1 MAGFDVGTILAVG
14 LGFYMAW
21 AIGANDVANAMG
33 TSVGSRALTLVQAV
47 VIAAVFEF
55 LGAFL
60 VGGHV
65 TKTIQGGILEPS
77 LAAQHPDLIVY
88 GMLASLAGAATWLL
102 AASRMGWPVSTTHS
116 IVGAIAGFGLVA
128 LGVEGVEWGRL
139 LPIFASWVIS
149 PVFSGVVAYLLFIL
163 IRRTILDHANP
174 IAQVQRWGPAYVAAV
189 VVVMGLVTLYK
200 GLKNLN
206 LDFTLGEAVL
216 LTSALAALFAGIAAV
231 LLRRI
236 PIDPEADRDFHYAT
250 VERMFAILMAA
261 SACAVAFAH
270 GSNDVANAIGPLAAI
285 FNIQETGRV
294 SATSPIPP
302 GLLLIGAVGIVLGLA
317 TMGRRVMATV
327 GERITQLTPTRGY
340 AAQFAAAAIIVVAS
354 RLALPV
360 STTHVLVG
368 AVFGVGL
375 ARGIGALDYRVVGTI
390 IVSWVVTIPAGAILT
405 MFFYYFFKGL
415 LA

>member
-1 MAGFDVGTILAVG
+1 MAGVDPAILLAGVLG
-14 LGFYMAW
+14 LYMAW

-47 VIAAVFEF
+47 IIAGVFTF

-65 TKTIQGGILEPS
+65 TKTIRGGILEPA
-77 LAAQHPDLIVY
+77 LVVQHPDLIVY

-116 IVGAIAGFGLVA
+116 IVGAIAGFGVVA
-128 LGVEGVEWGRL
+128 LGIEGVEWGKL
-139 LPIFASWVIS
+139 VPIVTSWVIS
-149 PVFSGVVAYLLFIL
+149 PLISGVIAYLLLLL
-163 IRRTILDHANP
+163 IRRTILDHPNP
-174 IAQVQRWGPAYVAAV
+174 IGQVRRWGPAYVAAV

-200 GLKNLN
+200 GLKHLS
-206 LDFTLGEAVL
+206 LDLSLGEAL
-216 LTSALAALFAGIAAV
+216 GWTSLLAALFAGLTAV

-236 PIDPEADRDFHYAT
+236 PVDAEADRDFHFAT
-250 VERMFAILMAA
+250 VERMFALLMAA

-270 GSNDVANAIGPLAAI
+270 GSNDVANAIGPVAAI
-285 FNIQETGRV
+285 LHVRETGEV
-294 SATSPIPP
+294 SASSPIPP
-302 GLLLIGAVGIVLGLA
+302 GLLLIGGVGIVAGLA
-317 TMGRRVMATV
+317 TMGYRVMATV

-340 AAQFAAAAIIVVAS
+340 AAQFAAAVTIVVAS
-354 RLALPV
+354 RLGLPI

-368 AVFGVGL
+368 AVLGVGL

-390 IVSWVVTIPAGAILT
+390 IVSWVVTIPAGALLT

-415 LA
+415 LT